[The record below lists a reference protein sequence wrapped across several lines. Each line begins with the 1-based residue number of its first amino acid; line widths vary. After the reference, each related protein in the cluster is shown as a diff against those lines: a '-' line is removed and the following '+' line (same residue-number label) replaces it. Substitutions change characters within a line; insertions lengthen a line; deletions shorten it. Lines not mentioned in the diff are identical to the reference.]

1 MKKII
6 PFFLALFCI
15 AFLKAQSISL
25 IKAEKALTDKKYEK
39 CVTICEKGIQKDK
52 TNVELLFV
60 KTKAQYELSLIT
72 PQTDG
77 ETNYAKECIKSAI
90 KAKAKDKEH
99 EFTLQY
105 KELFANIAKQ
115 NNQTALEIFNQE
127 TIEAKDMSKY
137 SELLENSILE
147 ILGEKT
153 QEGIKE
159 IFSTVGKTNIS
170 KNVNLRGL
178 DDFELISFLI
188 IK

>member
-1 MKKII
+1 MEYLKENKDI
-6 PFFLALFCI
+6 LAKAPLGIYALCSKDELSANSFEGLESGVI
-15 AFLKAQSISL
+15 FTLKQVAFSDLVSKETNALHPYYMVYISDTGL
-25 IKAEKALTDKKYEK
+25 IKHSYLQSKYILDIFKKLA
-39 CVTICEKGIQKDK
+39 KGNTEVRKDL
-52 TNVELLFV
+52 V
-60 KTKAQYELSLIT
+60 
-72 PQTDG
+72 
-77 ETNYAKECIKSAI
+77 
-90 KAKAKDKEH
+90 
-99 EFTLQY
+99 
-105 KELFANIAKQ
+105 
-115 NNQTALEIFNQE
+115 EIFNQE

>member
-39 CVTICEKGIQKDK
+39 CIKICEKGIQKDK

-77 ETNYAKECIKSAI
+77 ETNYSKECIKSAI

-127 TIEAKDMSKY
+127 TVENWHQPIKQIKSK
-137 SELLENSILE
+137 LNTIA
-147 ILGEKT
+147 
-153 QEGIKE
+153 
-159 IFSTVGKTNIS
+159 
-170 KNVNLRGL
+170 NLK
-178 DDFELISFLI
+178 I
-188 IK
+188 